1 MTADTEQVWFTP
13 QEAAAYL
20 RISIPTLYRLTAAGF
35 LACYHVG
42 RSRRYKREDL
52 DALPQGEGRRA
63 TEGATNAARVDGRGR
78 GGRGG
83 RSGKGMLTDRAGGE

>member
-1 MTADTEQVWFTP
+1 MTDAEGQVWFTP

-20 RISIPTLYRLTAAGF
+20 RISIPTLYRLTAAGG

-52 DALPQGEGRRA
+52 DALPQPGGEGRRA
-63 TEGATNAARVDGRGR
+63 TEGATNAARVDG
-78 GGRGG
+78 
-83 RSGKGMLTDRAGGE
+83 